1 MIGVCVGRWV
11 FPVGLLN
18 YRYFQS
24 QIHPQFTHKSANSWK
39 CLNVVEVTKGQICL
53 VSIEHSTMMMLWP
66 THVALQE
73 LLMLTILQRY
83 PLQSYSSVL
92 PPSPA
97 VND

>member
-18 YRYFQS
+18 YRYFQFD
-24 QIHPQFTHKSANSWK
+24 HKFTRNSANSWK

-53 VSIEHSTMMMLWP
+53 VSIERSTMMMLWP